1 MGVWVVSGR
10 VVQWLFS
17 LGHVACGYEVYSFLF
32 VSFKLRGLDPILT
45 REINTQALGSND
57 DKMITYEVFL

>member
-1 MGVWVVSGR
+1 M
-10 VVQWLFS
+10 QWLFS